1 MNMWGQPPPAVQAS
15 EARPPAGTISTFE
28 VSSRAA
34 TRHSQPGRLSLDKT
48 YDPARATGIRLLSTG
63 TSR

>member
-15 EARPPAGTISTFE
+15 EARPLPAPFQRWK
-28 VSSRAA
+28 RAA
-34 TRHSQPGRLSLDKT
+34 EPLLGTASRGRLSLDKT